1 MIRCVEELCNVVGCT
16 LQEEDMA
23 QYKVEQ
29 ILDYLQQWNVIQEYN
44 TEALDFIFSQEQIY

>member
-29 ILDYLQQWNVIQEYN
+29 ILDYLQQWRVIDGYKSS
-44 TEALDFIFSQEQIY
+44 ALDFIFSQEQTY